1 MRFWSASCLCPFD
14 FGFLLVVAL
23 CQLVCRCSVEYR
35 PLTVCDD
42 FPFTNFVSYPSGKH
56 MILSWMKALTL
67 VPAVIDRDKS
77 VNSGHCLGSEKH
89 FKAILVLS

>member
-1 MRFWSASCLCPFD
+1 
-14 FGFLLVVAL
+14 
-23 CQLVCRCSVEYR
+23 
-35 PLTVCDD
+35 
-42 FPFTNFVSYPSGKH
+42 

-77 VNSGHCLGSEKH
+77 VNGGRCLGSEKH

>member
-1 MRFWSASCLCPFD
+1 
-14 FGFLLVVAL
+14 
-23 CQLVCRCSVEYR
+23 
-35 PLTVCDD
+35 
-42 FPFTNFVSYPSGKH
+42 

-67 VPAVIDRDKS
+67 VLALIDHDKS